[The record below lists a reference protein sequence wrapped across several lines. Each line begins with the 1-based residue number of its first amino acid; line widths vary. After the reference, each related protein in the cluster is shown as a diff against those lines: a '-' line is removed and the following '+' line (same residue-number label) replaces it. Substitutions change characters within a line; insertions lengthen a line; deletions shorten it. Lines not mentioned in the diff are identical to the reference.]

1 MNIRYFAPGI
11 LIAMMTLG
19 SCSSQ
24 KGTPG
29 EEETQSSEEITISK
43 TQFETSGMQLGK
55 PEMIKFLH
63 SVRANGYVSA
73 APSGMAQISSLIPGK
88 VKRFAVNVGDRVNK
102 GQLLCV
108 LESTEFIQLQQDYAE
123 SFSRLKSVQAEY
135 ERQKS
140 LSGENIASQ
149 KIYLNAEGEY
159 LSLQARCEGLK
170 TKLQLMGLNVE
181 KTEKGFIT
189 KELSLTAPIGGYVSS
204 LLTETGSFAEPQR
217 VIMELVDLN
226 QLQLKL
232 SVFEKDFSG
241 LTPGLKINF
250 FSPNNPAKIYTGS
263 LLSYSRTIDAQT
275 KAITVLGNIMPADKS
290 ELVNGMYLEAEIL
303 TGERE
308 AMALPDEAILKS
320 GDARLVLIKKAAK
333 GNDLTF
339 IRKEVKTGLSSN
351 GFTEILDPEGLEN
364 VLVKGGF
371 NLVME

>member
-1 MNIRYFAPGI
+1 MNGKYIAPGI
-11 LIAMMTLG
+11 LIAWLALA

-24 KGTPG
+24 KGTPV
-29 EEETQSSEEITISK
+29 EEETQTSKEITISR
-43 TQFETSGMQLGK
+43 TQFETAGMQLGR
-55 PEMIKFLH
+55 PEMVRFQS
-63 SVRANGYVSA
+63 SVRANGQVSA
-73 APSGMAQISSLIPGK
+73 APSGMAQISSLVPGK
-88 VKRFAVNVGDRVNK
+88 IKRIAVNVGDRVNK

-108 LESTEFIQLQQDYAE
+108 LESTEYIQLQQDYAE
-123 SFSRLKSVQAEY
+123 SHGRLKSVQAEY
-135 ERQKS
+135 ERQKG
-140 LSGENIASQ
+140 LAGDNIASQ
-149 KIYLNAEGEY
+149 KNYLNAEGEY

-170 TKLQLMGLNVE
+170 TKLQLLGMNAD
-181 KTEKGFIT
+181 KAEKGLIV

-217 VIMELVDLN
+217 VIMELLDLN

-241 LTPGLKINF
+241 LKPGLKINF

-275 KAITVLGNIMPADKS
+275 KAITVIGSIVPADKS
-290 ELVNGMYLEAEIL
+290 ELINGMYLEAEIL
-303 TGERE
+303 TGEKE

-320 GDARLVLIKKAAK
+320 GDARLVLVQKTAK
-333 GNDLTF
+333 DNEMTF
-339 IRKEVKTGLSSN
+339 VRKEVKTGLSSK
-351 GFTEILDPEGLEN
+351 GFTEILNPEGLEN

>member
-1 MNIRYFAPGI
+1 MNRRYFAPGI
-11 LIAMMTLG
+11 LIAMMALV

-24 KGTPG
+24 KSTPG
-29 EEETQSSEEITISK
+29 EEEAQSGEEITISK

-55 PEMIKFLH
+55 PELIKFHH
-63 SVRANGYVSA
+63 SVKANGQVSV

-88 VKRFAVNVGDRVNK
+88 VKRIAVNVGDRVNK

-123 SFSRLKSVQAEY
+123 SHGRLKSVQAEY
-135 ERQKS
+135 ERQKD
-140 LSGENIASQ
+140 LAGDNIASQ
-149 KIYLNAEGEY
+149 KTYLNAEGDFI
-159 LSLQARCEGLK
+159 SLKARCEGLK
-170 TKLQLMGLNVE
+170 TKLQMLGLNVD
-181 KTEKGFIT
+181 KAEKGFIE
-189 KELSLTAPIGGYVSS
+189 KELSLTAPIGGFVSS

-217 VIMELVDLN
+217 VIMELVDPD

-232 SVFEKDFSG
+232 SVFEKDFSE

-250 FSPNNPAKIYTGS
+250 FSPNNPAEIFTGS

-275 KAITVLGNIMPADKS
+275 KAITVIGSIGPTGKS
-290 ELVNGMYLEAEIL
+290 ELINGMYLEAEIL

-308 AMALPDEAILKS
+308 VMALPDEAILKS
-320 GDARLVLIKKAAK
+320 GDARLILIKKAAK

-339 IRKEVKTGLSSN
+339 VRKEVKTGLRSN
-351 GFTEILDPEGLEN
+351 GFTEILNPEGLEN